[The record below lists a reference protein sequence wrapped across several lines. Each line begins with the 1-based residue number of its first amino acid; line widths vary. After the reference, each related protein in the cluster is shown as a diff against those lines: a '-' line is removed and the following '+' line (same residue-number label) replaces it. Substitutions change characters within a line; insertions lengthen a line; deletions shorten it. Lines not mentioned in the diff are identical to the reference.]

1 MSMDDRDYLK
11 TLLLGSLLLA
21 LLLGCEREP
30 PKEEKVVRPVR
41 YQKVV
46 ATTEQRVRTF
56 AGTSKAG
63 EESRL
68 SFKVSGTIERLP
80 AEVGLRVGP
89 GDLIA
94 ELDPKDYALEVQK
107 AEAALAKAVAQ
118 SRKATADY
126 VRTRDLYE
134 NNNASREELDASR
147 AANDSGKAAVRAATK
162 ELELAR
168 LQLSYTRLYAHQE
181 GAIAKVPVEVNE
193 NVRAGQPVAHL
204 YSGGP
209 PEVEVAIPEAYVA
222 QIKRGN
228 AVTVTFDA
236 LPGKEF
242 AATVTKVGVGA
253 TGGAT
258 TFPVT
263 ALLKEPDPTIRSGLA
278 ANMTFTFGSRNNR
291 PLIVVPM
298 QAVGEDRNG
307 RFVFLLE
314 RKGQGRDVVRRRSVS
329 VGGVAPTDCRLLGTL
344 GSQKCEGLEVLE
356 GLEDGELVV
365 TAGVKRLKDG
375 DEVKVLDRKND

>member
-1 MSMDDRDYLK
+1 
-11 TLLLGSLLLA
+11 
-21 LLLGCEREP
+21 
-30 PKEEKVVRPVR
+30 
-41 YQKVV
+41 
-46 ATTEQRVRTF
+46 
-56 AGTSKAG
+56 
-63 EESRL
+63 
-68 SFKVSGTIERLP
+68 
-80 AEVGLRVGP
+80 
-89 GDLIA
+89 
-94 ELDPKDYALEVQK
+94 
-107 AEAALAKAVAQ
+107 
-118 SRKATADY
+118 
-126 VRTRDLYE
+126 
-134 NNNASREELDASR
+134 
-147 AANDSGKAAVRAATK
+147 
-162 ELELAR
+162 
-168 LQLSYTRLYAHQE
+168 
-181 GAIAKVPVEVNE
+181 
-193 NVRAGQPVAHL
+193 
-204 YSGGP
+204 
-209 PEVEVAIPEAYVA
+209 VAIPEAYVA

-278 ANMTFTFGSRNNR
+278 ANMTFAFGGTNKR
-291 PLIVVPM
+291 PYIVVPM

-344 GSQKCEGLEVLE
+344 GSQKCEGLEMLE

-375 DEVKVLDRKND
+375 DEVKVLDRKSD

>member
-1 MSMDDRDYLK
+1 MHESDFLK
-11 TLLLGSLLLA
+11 IVFICSLIA
-21 LLLGCEREP
+21 VFPLGCE
-30 PKEEKVVRPVR
+30 KEKPEQVKVLRPVR
-41 YQKVV
+41 FQKVV
-46 ATTEQRVRTF
+46 VTSHSRVRTF
-56 AGTSKAG
+56 AGTAKAG
-63 EESRL
+63 EEARL
-68 SFKVSGTIERLP
+68 SFKVPGTISRLYVK
-80 AEVGLRVGP
+80 VGDSVEP
-89 GDLIA
+89 GDILV
-94 ELDPKDYALEVQK
+94 ELDPNDYALEVQK
-107 AEAALAKAVAQ
+107 AEASLARAHAQ
-118 SRKATADY
+118 ARNATADY
-126 VRTRDLYE
+126 SRTRDLFE
-134 NNNASREELDASR
+134 NNNASREDLDAAR
-147 AANDSGKAAVRAATK
+147 AADESGKASVRAATK
-162 ELELAR
+162 ELEIAR
-168 LQLSYTRLYAHQE
+168 LQLSYTRLYAHTK
-181 GAIAKVPVEVNE
+181 GAIAEVPVEVNE
-193 NVRAGQPVAHL
+193 NVRAGKPVAHL